1 MTQRSPRWLGRN
13 ISTLLLAFILAI
25 IVWVSAVTSADPN
38 REQTYLIPIEVIG
51 LASNQEITN
60 EIPTH
65 FSLTIEAPSSI
76 LEQINKDAAT
86 VLQAWVDLTGLSGG
100 THTLKIQYQ
109 IASGYR
115 PVRVGK
121 SSPENIEIT
130 LEELIARTFTIKT
143 DIQGEPGLGYQ
154 AGSPT
159 WSESEVVVSGRASLV
174 DKIAVVEA
182 TLDISD
188 ASETLDE
195 RINLIARDQAGNV
208 TGNISLT
215 PAQIAV
221 TQPITLRGGY
231 RNMVVK
237 VVTTGQVAT
246 GYRQTSISVNPPNVM
261 VFSTDPALIDQLPG
275 YVETIPLDLTDAAD
289 DLETSLSLSLPVG
302 ISVIG
307 DPNVLVKA
315 GIAAMEGNLKII
327 RVVEVIGLPPEFKAV
342 VSPDTVDVI
351 LFGPLPLLDELAES
365 DVRVVLDLTDLE
377 AGLYQLT
384 PEVIILP
391 ERIQA
396 EALSPSSLD
405 VEIALIEAESTP

>member
-1 MTQRSPRWLGRN
+1 MTQRFPHWLGRN
-13 ISTLLLAFILAI
+13 ISTLLLAFILAV

-38 REQTYLIPIEVIG
+38 QEQTYLIPIEIIG
-51 LASNQEITN
+51 LASNQEIIN
-60 EIPTH
+60 EIPEH
-65 FSLTIEAPSSI
+65 FSLTIEAPITI

-86 VLQAWVDLTGLSGG
+86 VLQAWVDLTGLTSG
-100 THTLKIQYQ
+100 THNLEIQSQ
-109 IASGYR
+109 IASGYS

-143 DIQGEPGLGYQ
+143 GIQGEPSLGYQ
-154 AGSPT
+154 AGVPI
-159 WSESEVVVSGRASLV
+159 WSESEVVITGRASLV
-174 DKIAVVEA
+174 DKVAVVEA

-188 ASETLDE
+188 TSETLDE
-195 RINLIARDQAGNV
+195 GINLIPRDQAGNV
-208 TGNISLT
+208 AGNITLT

-237 VVTTGQVAT
+237 VVTSGQVAN
-246 GYRQTSISVNPPNVM
+246 GYRQTSISVTPPNVM
-261 VFSTDPALIDQLPG
+261 VFSTNPALIDQLPG
-275 YVETIPLDLTDAAD
+275 YVETIALDLTDAAD
-289 DLETSLSLSLPVG
+289 DLETSLSLSLPAG

-342 VSPDTVDVI
+342 VAPDTVDVI

-396 EALSPSSLD
+396 EALSPNTLD
-405 VEIALIEAESTP
+405 VEIAPIEAESAP

>member
-13 ISTLLLAFILAI
+13 ISTLLLAFILAV

-38 REQTYLIPIEVIG
+38 REQTYLIPIEIIG
-51 LASNQEITN
+51 LASNQEIIN
-60 EIPTH
+60 EIPAY
-65 FSLTIEAPSSI
+65 FSLNIAAPSSI
-76 LEQINKDAAT
+76 LEQINKDAVT

-130 LEELIARTFTIKT
+130 LEELVARTFTIKT

-154 AGSPT
+154 AGVPT
-159 WSESEVVVSGRASLV
+159 WSESEVIVSGRASLV

-289 DLETSLSLSLPVG
+289 DLETSLSLNLPVG

-342 VSPDTVDVI
+342 VAPDTVDVI